1 MATIFLRHP
10 VADYDA
16 WRPLF
21 DADAARRHTAGMTL
35 VGVFRDASDANSVLV
50 VFDTDDVSGFEA
62 MLADEELKAAMEE
75 AGVTGP
81 PEVWIAGQ

>member
-1 MATIFLRHP
+1 MATIFLRHS
-10 VADYDA
+10 VSDYDA

-21 DADAARRHTAGMTL
+21 DADTARRDAAGTTL

-81 PEVWIAGQ
+81 PEVWIAG

>member
-16 WRPLF
+16 WRPLY
-21 DADAARRHTAGMTL
+21 DDDMARRDTAGLTE
-35 VGVFRDASDANSVLV
+35 VGVFRDASDPKSVLL

-62 MLADEELKAAMEE
+62 MLADEGLKAVMEE

-81 PEVWIAGQ
+81 PEVWIAG

>member
-16 WRPLF
+16 WRPFF
-21 DADAARRHTAGMTL
+21 DNDVARRDTAGLTL
-35 VGVFRDASDANSVLV
+35 VGVFRDASDSNSVLV

-62 MLADEELKAAMEE
+62 MLADEELKAVMDE
-75 AGVTGP
+75 AGVTAP
-81 PEVWIAGQ
+81 PEVWIAG

>member
-21 DADAARRHTAGMTL
+21 DADSALRDTAKLTL
-35 VGVFRDASDANSVLV
+35 VGVFREASDANSVLV
-50 VFDTDDVSGFEA
+50 VFDTDDVSGFKA
-62 MLADEELKAAMEE
+62 MLADEGLKAAMEE

-81 PEVWIAGQ
+81 PKVWITGQ